1 MNRKEF
7 LKNIE
12 NTYRDGLELLA
23 VKNTDYANPDDPFF
37 NFRNSEVAG
46 VSIAQGIL
54 VRTMDKI
61 TRISNLSSR
70 QFGTQAVKNEKLTD
84 SILDAIN
91 YLAILKAHLDDVRP
105 LDK

>member
-1 MNRKEF
+1 MNREEF
-7 LKNIE
+7 LKNLE
-12 NTYRDGLELLA
+12 NTYREGLELVA
-23 VKNTDYANPDDPFF
+23 KKNADYANSGDPFL
-37 NFRNSEVAG
+37 NFRNSEVVG

-61 TRISNLSSR
+61 TRISNLVAR
-70 QFGTQAVKNEKLTD
+70 PRGTQAVKDERLTD

-91 YLAILKAHLDDVRP
+91 YLAILKAHLDDVQP